1 MTLICII
8 IASVS
13 NVTLQILAGN
23 SVRVSWERV
32 ETGLVTHYIVYYSLL
47 EGTGSESQVT
57 VPGSA
62 YSVDI
67 MNINEGSYKFEV
79 VAQTQQSSGKV
90 FQSDRSPPV
99 LLVFHNSTRTERAV
113 SPNASGKGHNSCMLH
128 YQVPLGIPLEQCKK

>member
-1 MTLICII
+1 M
-8 IASVS
+8 S
-13 NVTLQILAGN
+13 NVTLLILAGN

-47 EGTGSESQVT
+47 DGTGSESQVT

-62 YSVDI
+62 DFVDI

-79 VAQTQQSSGKV
+79 VAQAQHSYGKV

-99 LLVFHNSTRTERAV
+99 LIKLHNSICTERSV
-113 SPNASGKGHNSCMLH
+113 SPNAASK
-128 YQVPLGIPLEQCKK
+128 

>member
-1 MTLICII
+1 M
-8 IASVS
+8 S
-13 NVTLQILAGN
+13 NVTLQMLAGN

-47 EGTGSESQVT
+47 EETGSESQVT

-62 YSVDI
+62 DSVDI

-79 VAQTQQSSGKV
+79 VAQAQHSSGKV

-99 LLVFHNSTRTERAV
+99 VIKLHNSICTERSV
-113 SPNASGKGHNSCMLH
+113 SPNAASK
-128 YQVPLGIPLEQCKK
+128 

>member
-1 MTLICII
+1 MLN
-8 IASVS
+8 VS
-13 NVTLQILAGN
+13 LLILAGN

-62 YSVDI
+62 DSVEI

-79 VAQTQQSSGKV
+79 VAQAQHSSGKV

-99 LLVFHNSTRTERAV
+99 LLVFHNSACSERSV
-113 SPNASGKGHNSCMLH
+113 SSYAASK
-128 YQVPLGIPLEQCKK
+128 